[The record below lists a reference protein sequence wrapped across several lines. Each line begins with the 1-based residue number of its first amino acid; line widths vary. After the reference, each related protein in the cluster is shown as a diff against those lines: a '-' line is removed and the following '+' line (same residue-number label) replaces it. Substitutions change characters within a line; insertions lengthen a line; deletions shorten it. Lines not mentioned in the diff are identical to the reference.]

1 MGSLPGAVTQPVVS
15 TPGGNRGQ
23 GVRGEMGMNSGKG
36 HRSSEIRI
44 ILSEARLAGQRGH
57 VQQHSE
63 GPFSLLFSLAVR
75 TLKFQSF
82 NNWNYV
88 TKSSDKVFLIGF
100 YQGAHRAFDIELRPL
115 LHKSPTDQKKHFLT

>member
-1 MGSLPGAVTQPVVS
+1 MQIFRVMSCRKMGSLPGAVTQPVVS

-63 GPFSLLFSLAVR
+63 GLFFSP
-75 TLKFQSF
+75 
-82 NNWNYV
+82 
-88 TKSSDKVFLIGF
+88 FLISCQNF
-100 YQGAHRAFDIELRPL
+100 EVSVF
-115 LHKSPTDQKKHFLT
+115 

>member
-1 MGSLPGAVTQPVVS
+1 MVWGLVGGCVMQIFRVMSCRKMGSLPGAVTQPVVS

-57 VQQHSE
+57 VQQHS
-63 GPFSLLFSLAVR
+63 
-75 TLKFQSF
+75 
-82 NNWNYV
+82 
-88 TKSSDKVFLIGF
+88 
-100 YQGAHRAFDIELRPL
+100 
-115 LHKSPTDQKKHFLT
+115 